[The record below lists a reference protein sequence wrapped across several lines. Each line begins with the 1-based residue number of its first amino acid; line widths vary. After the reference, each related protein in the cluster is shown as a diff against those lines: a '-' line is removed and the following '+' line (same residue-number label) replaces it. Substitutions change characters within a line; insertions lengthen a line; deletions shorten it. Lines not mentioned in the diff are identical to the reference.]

1 MAGLH
6 GVLVLLVVLLSL
18 EQVFAGSKLQL
29 FKNTGNQ
36 GKAWE
41 CDTVD
46 YQLCHRITP
55 FTTSMEYASSAKF
68 QHKDKAVK
76 DVSVTFYTGDSCD
89 GEWFRRS
96 GVMHYDTYFLWGNFG
111 AYNGQV
117 NSYKVA
123 NFQTSNGD
131 SGDKQQ
137 PPDGTVHPAK
147 CKLIRK
153 K

>member
-6 GVLVLLVVLLSL
+6 TILVLLVVLLSI
-18 EQVFAGSKLQL
+18 EQVFGGSKMQL
-29 FKNTGNQ
+29 FKNTRYQ

-41 CDTVD
+41 CDTID

-68 QHKDKAVK
+68 QHKDKAVN
-76 DVSVTFYTGDSCD
+76 DVSITFYTGDSCD
-89 GEWFRRS
+89 GEWFRNTTA
-96 GVMHYDTYFLWGNFG
+96 MHYDTYFLWPSFG
-111 AYNGQV
+111 IYNGQI

-123 NFQTSNGD
+123 NFRTSNGD
-131 SGDKQQ
+131 SGPNQQ
-137 PPDGTVHPAK
+137 PPDSKVQPAN